1 MSSRTVAQE
10 AVKLYKMGL
19 DSVESGGTQLRHIP
33 AHIAIMV
40 FGYHVYPDQTN
51 IWRVRE
57 FPDKTIT
64 LETFEDYLLFEPRRG
79 LGVPSL
85 FWLKQILD
93 AHGKKSE
100 RDKAYLALRQ
110 EIPDFD
116 DKVKA
121 EKAKL
126 AVERVAPAKDKG
138 APEGI
143 ANNPH
148 GIGGKSDKKADANA
162 VTGENKTDIDKMA
175 NSHFIK
181 PLDQQSSDSQARI
194 IAKLKREQTKEDI
207 PDVRRKLA
215 TSLLNQMAAGEMSAR
230 SAAITMGWKKP
241 VDPMAQV
248 QKYLDALSATDKIGL
263 WEELGRSLPDG
274 FDYLSAAKEAAM
286 NLEADE
292 IAQFKAWIATEL

>member
-1 MSSRTVAQE
+1 MNKTREQVAGYLYTLTCQAIRSSGTAGSMLAGHIVDVNEGTQDFKGSLWQRRELEPDGRIVE
-10 AVKLYKMGL
+10 L
-19 DSVESGGTQLRHIP
+19 DS
-33 AHIAIMV
+33 
-40 FGYHVYPDQTN
+40 
-51 IWRVRE
+51 
-57 FPDKTIT
+57 
-64 LETFEDYLLFEPRRG
+64 FEDYLLRPEREG
-79 LGVPSL
+79 LGLQSL
-85 FWLKQILD
+85 MMVEGIVRCHDNPKESAQAMEYLEKLIPNF
-93 AHGKKSE
+93 KKTVE
-100 RDKAYLALRQ
+100 AQ
-110 EIPDFD
+110 
-116 DKVKA
+116 
-121 EKAKL
+121 KAKL

-138 APEGI
+138 ALEGNQS
-143 ANNPH
+143 AA
-148 GIGGKSDKKADANA
+148 K
-162 VTGENKTDIDKMA
+162 NKMDIV
-175 NSHFIK
+175 HFVSSK
-181 PLDQQSSDSQARI
+181 PLDQTNSNSQARI

-292 IAQFKAWIATEL
+292 IAQFKAWIAAEL

>member
-1 MSSRTVAQE
+1 MNKTREQVAGYLYTLTCQAIQSSGTAGSMLAGHIVDVNEGTQDFKGSLWQRRELEPDGRIVE
-10 AVKLYKMGL
+10 L
-19 DSVESGGTQLRHIP
+19 DS
-33 AHIAIMV
+33 
-40 FGYHVYPDQTN
+40 
-51 IWRVRE
+51 
-57 FPDKTIT
+57 
-64 LETFEDYLLFEPRRG
+64 FEDYLLLPEREG
-79 LGVPSL
+79 LGLQSL
-85 FWLKQILD
+85 MMVEGIVRCHDNPKESAQAMEYLEKLIPNF
-93 AHGKKSE
+93 KKTVE
-100 RDKAYLALRQ
+100 AQ
-110 EIPDFD
+110 
-116 DKVKA
+116 
-121 EKAKL
+121 KAKL
-126 AVERVAPAKDKG
+126 AVERVEPAKSSG
-138 APEGI
+138 G
-143 ANNPH
+143 ANNPQGVNQH
-148 GIGGKSDKKADANA
+148 NKNTDKEVGQVDN
-162 VTGENKTDIDKMA
+162 VHLT
-175 NSHFIK
+175 K
-181 PLDQQSSDSQARI
+181 PLNQTNSNSQARI

>member
-1 MSSRTVAQE
+1 MNKTREQVAGYLYTLTCQAIQSSGTAGSMLAGHIVDVNEGTQDFKGSLWQRRELEPDGRIVE
-10 AVKLYKMGL
+10 L
-19 DSVESGGTQLRHIP
+19 DS
-33 AHIAIMV
+33 
-40 FGYHVYPDQTN
+40 
-51 IWRVRE
+51 
-57 FPDKTIT
+57 
-64 LETFEDYLLFEPRRG
+64 FEDYLLLPEREG
-79 LGVPSL
+79 LGLQSL
-85 FWLKQILD
+85 MMVEGIVRCHDNPKESAQAMEYLEKLIPNF
-93 AHGKKSE
+93 KKTVE
-100 RDKAYLALRQ
+100 AQ
-110 EIPDFD
+110 
-116 DKVKA
+116 
-121 EKAKL
+121 KAKL
-126 AVERVAPAKDKG
+126 AVERVEPAKSSG
-138 APEGI
+138 G
-143 ANNPH
+143 ANNPQ
-148 GIGGKSDKKADANA
+148 GIGGKS
-162 VTGENKTDIDKMA
+162 GKTATDCQMA
-175 NSHFIK
+175 QCHLTN
-181 PLDQQSSDSQARI
+181 PLNQQSSLSQERI